1 MLLFADQLVTAGGG
15 WIYWVVF
22 SKLVSPTEIG
32 ETTTVYTIAVL
43 MVLFSELGL
52 EYPLLK
58 KSKSNP
64 SQALGTTILI
74 EIGLV
79 ICVSPILF
87 IAINSLYE
95 ETIQVF
101 AWIAIM
107 IMVCT
112 SFSFVLRYLLLGTFS
127 TTTVFI
133 INSVCTIIKFFVA
146 FVLVSFGFGTLGL
159 LVSFFLQAFLL
170 SIMYLVYC
178 IKKFSI
184 SLGSWDYIKGFIM
197 EGLVNTPSKL
207 ARMLSLNLSIIL
219 LASVGIAS
227 SEVGTFY
234 IALTISITVS
244 SLITSMA
251 FMIIPASAESKS
263 NLSYISLKYGISLT
277 APLIAGLVSAPQFI
291 LSLIGP
297 QYVSEYASLTI
308 LSVAI
313 LPYSILTTSIS
324 SFNFTGDFRKI
335 VMVGS
340 VQVVIFLVSFLL
352 LAPYYGTI
360 GTSFAILL
368 AFFSSSVMCL
378 VWVERIVLK
387 IVGKSIIA
395 LALGWLIGYS
405 VNLLNSDF
413 DVVYNQIV
421 SIISAVSTTL
431 IALLIL
437 KNLSLSELKQMT
449 IGLLNTSFRQ
459 SRL

>member
-1 MLLFADQLVTAGGG
+1 
-15 WIYWVVF
+15 
-22 SKLVSPTEIG
+22 
-32 ETTTVYTIAVL
+32 
-43 MVLFSELGL
+43 
-52 EYPLLK
+52 
-58 KSKSNP
+58 
-64 SQALGTTILI
+64 
-74 EIGLV
+74 
-79 ICVSPILF
+79 
-87 IAINSLYE
+87 
-95 ETIQVF
+95 
-101 AWIAIM
+101 
-107 IMVCT
+107 
-112 SFSFVLRYLLLGTFS
+112 
-127 TTTVFI
+127 
-133 INSVCTIIKFFVA
+133 
-146 FVLVSFGFGTLGL
+146 
-159 LVSFFLQAFLL
+159 
-170 SIMYLVYC
+170 
-178 IKKFSI
+178 
-184 SLGSWDYIKGFIM
+184 
-197 EGLVNTPSKL
+197 
-207 ARMLSLNLSIIL
+207 
-219 LASVGIAS
+219 
-227 SEVGTFY
+227 
-234 IALTISITVS
+234 
-244 SLITSMA
+244 
-251 FMIIPASAESKS
+251 
-263 NLSYISLKYGISLT
+263 
-277 APLIAGLVSAPQFI
+277 
-291 LSLIGP
+291 
-297 QYVSEYASLTI
+297 
-308 LSVAI
+308 

-437 KNLSLSELKQMT
+437 KNLSLSEFKQMT